1 MPVRRPIDDELQ
13 ELHALLVEMADL
25 VDEQFSNAMN
35 SVISGNIGDASEV
48 VVRDDEVDA
57 LELAIDRQC
66 ERILALYQP
75 VSREL
80 RMLIVAIK
88 INTDLERIGDHC
100 KNVAK
105 NAKYL
110 ATAPEVFAQ
119 TQIAEMADQSRIM
132 LREVQDA
139 FLERDTL
146 KARRVLAKDRH
157 VDRMHRETF
166 YKLIELARE
175 TPEYME
181 AVGHVITMSKAL
193 ERISDHAKNIAEAVV
208 YLMEGIDIRHKQ
220 VQDASDG
227 NAGAPVSGA

>member
-1 MPVRRPIDDELQ
+1 MSVRRPIDDELQ
-13 ELHALLVEMADL
+13 QLHALLVEMADL
-25 VDEQFSNAMN
+25 VDEQFSNAIN

-48 VVRDDEVDA
+48 VERDDEVDA

-66 ERILALYQP
+66 ERILALHQP

-105 NAKYL
+105 NTKYL
-110 ATAPEVFAQ
+110 ARAPEVFKQ
-119 TQIAEMADQSRIM
+119 TSIAEMADQSRTM

-166 YKLIELARE
+166 YKLIDLAKE
-175 TPEYME
+175 TPELME

-193 ERISDHAKNIAEAVV
+193 ERISDHAKNIAEAIVF
-208 YLMEGIDIRHKQ
+208 LMEGIDIRHKQ
-220 VQDASDG
+220 VQDTSDG
-227 NAGAPVSGA
+227 GSGTSVADV